1 MNASE
6 RVLDAFDQR
15 FGSPPLGTWSSPG
28 RVNIIG
34 EHTDYNEGF
43 VLPFAIPHRTHVA
56 VGPRTDRRLCV
67 YSSDL
72 NQSEEIELDNLSAE
86 ALSGWSAYP
95 LGVAWALGD
104 RGYPLDGVAGLNIAI
119 ASDVPMGAGL
129 SSSAALETA
138 TALALSETWELG
150 CSRDVLAHIGQRAEN
165 IAVGANTGI
174 MDQMASLMA
183 TQDHAVFLD
192 CRSLEHKLI
201 PCEVEKFGLS
211 WVVLDTNTRH
221 SHAEGEYGNRRAS
234 CELAALTRGVPALRD
249 LSPSDLSSLNGQLD
263 DVTFRRARHIIT
275 ENERVKEAA
284 EALGGGN
291 FATLGRLLI
300 SSHESMRDDFEIS
313 TRELN
318 TQVEVACEVGALG
331 ARMTGG
337 GFGGSVI
344 ALIDTS
350 LVGKLQES
358 SSERCRSLGFGQP
371 TVTVVRASTG
381 ALGRAT

>member
-1 MNASE
+1 M
-6 RVLDAFDQR
+6 
-15 FGSPPLGTWSSPG
+15 
-28 RVNIIG
+28 
-34 EHTDYNEGF
+34 
-43 VLPFAIPHRTHVA
+43 
-56 VGPRTDRRLCV
+56 GPRTDRRLCV

-211 WVVLDTNTRH
+211 WVCLLYTSD
-221 SHAEGEYGNRRAS
+221 
-234 CELAALTRGVPALRD
+234 AAD
-249 LSPSDLSSLNGQLD
+249 
-263 DVTFRRARHIIT
+263 
-275 ENERVKEAA
+275 E
-284 EALGGGN
+284 
-291 FATLGRLLI
+291 
-300 SSHESMRDDFEIS
+300 
-313 TRELN
+313 
-318 TQVEVACEVGALG
+318 
-331 ARMTGG
+331 
-337 GFGGSVI
+337 
-344 ALIDTS
+344 
-350 LVGKLQES
+350 
-358 SSERCRSLGFGQP
+358 
-371 TVTVVRASTG
+371 
-381 ALGRAT
+381 